1 MSSYKFVNF
10 AWDDAKAASLDPV
23 GRLIYRSN
31 LLGSDQRITNTG
43 GGNTSSKITEKDPLT
58 GQPTEV
64 LWVKGSGGDLRTSTR
79 ENFSSL
85 YQQKLLDLQQLYAAR
100 SDKGLKSPAEDD
112 MVGMYNHTT
121 FNLNPRPSSIDTPLH
136 SFLPGKHV
144 DHMHPNAII
153 AIAASQNCE
162 KLTREIFGG
171 EMAYVPW
178 MRPGFELGLAMQEIS
193 RKNPKLKA
201 IMMGQHGFISWDDDE
216 KKCYTWTL
224 DCIEKAAAYIEAK
237 YQAKGGDATA
247 FGGAKYATLDAAKRN
262 EVFAAILPWLRGAVA
277 GVGDPGR
284 KTPPTRFIGT
294 VQDDEKI
301 LRFVNSKDAARLAEL
316 GTSCPDH
323 FLRTKIKPL
332 YVDWNPQAEDTAALK
347 KKLAAGLEAYRK
359 DYAAYYAKCKHA
371 NSPAMRDPNPTVVL
385 IPGVGLVAWGKDKSE
400 SRVTA
405 EFYNC
410 AVEVMRGAE
419 AIDKYIA
426 LPQQEAFDIE
436 YWLLEEAKLKRMP
449 AEKELARQVIIVIG
463 AGSGIGKETAHR
475 LVKDGAHIVSVDM
488 KLETAQAT
496 ANEITAKLGQ
506 GIGVAGTGIS
516 SCGPAVGL
524 ACNITDRASVR
535 AMLDQVA
542 LAYGGFDSI
551 CVTAG
556 VFWPSDTTGHIPDD
570 KWAFTFGVN
579 VTGSYIVGDEAFK
592 TWKEQ
597 GLRGNLVLTTSAN
610 AAVAKKGSVAYD
622 TSKAAA
628 NHLVR
633 ELAIE
638 LAPLVRVNG
647 VAPATVVQG
656 SAMFPR
662 DRVIGSLAKYNIPY
676 QDDEA
681 TESLVT
687 KLAQF
692 YADRTLTKAP
702 ITPADQAE
710 AYFLLVS
717 SRLSKTTGQIVTV
730 DGGLHE
736 AFLR

>member
-1 MSSYKFVNF
+1 MKTYKFVNYL
-10 AWDDAKAASLDPV
+10 WDDAKAAALDPV
-23 GRLIYRSN
+23 GRLVYRSN
-31 LLGSDQRITNTG
+31 ILGSDQRITNTG

-64 LWVKGSGGDLRTSTR
+64 LWVKGSGGDLRTSLR

-100 SDKGLKSPAEDD
+100 PDKGLKAPAEDD
-112 MVGMYNHTT
+112 MVGMQAHAT
-121 FNLNPRPSSIDTPLH
+121 FNLNPRASSIDTPLH
-136 SFLPGKHV
+136 SFIPAKFV

-153 AIAASQNCE
+153 AVAASKNCE
-162 KLTREIFGG
+162 KLTQEIFGG

-178 MRPGFELGLAMQEIS
+178 MRPGFELGLAMQAIVQ
-193 RKNPKLKA
+193 KNPKVKS
-201 IMMGQHGFISWDDDE
+201 IMMGQHGFISWADE
-216 KKCYTWTL
+216 DKACYTYTL
-224 DCIEKAAAYIEAK
+224 DCIERASAFIEAK
-237 YQAKGGDATA
+237 YQAKGGDAAA
-247 FGGAKYATLDAAKRN
+247 FGGAKYQTLAPEQRRAT
-262 EVFAAILPWLRGAVA
+262 FAAILPWFRGQVSKA
-277 GVGDPGR
+277 
-284 KTPPTRFIGT
+284 KRFIGT

-332 YVDWNPQAEDTAALK
+332 YVDWNPQAEDTATLK
-347 KKLAAGLEAYRK
+347 KKLAAGLEAYRA

-385 IPGVGLVAWGKDKSE
+385 IPGVGLIAWGKDKSE

-419 AIDKYIA
+419 AIDTYIS

-449 AEKELARQVIIVIG
+449 AEKELARQVVVVIG

-475 LVKDGAHIVSVDM
+475 LVKEGAHIVAVD
-488 KLETAQAT
+488 LNEAAAQAT
-496 ANEITAKLGQ
+496 AKEITDKYGL
-506 GIGVAGTGIS
+506 GIGVAGTGLS
-516 SCGPAVGL
+516 ACGPALGL
-524 ACNITDRASVR
+524 AANITDRASIR
-535 AMLDQVA
+535 RMLDDVA
-542 LAYGGFDSI
+542 IAYGGFDSI

-556 VFWPSDTTGHIPDD
+556 IFVPSDTTGHIPDD
-570 KWAFTFGVN
+570 KWALTFAIN
-579 VTGSYIVGDEAFK
+579 VTGSYLVGDEAHK

-597 GLRGNLVLTTSAN
+597 GLKGQLVLTTSAN

-622 TSKAAA
+622 VSKAAG

-676 QDDEA
+676 TDDEA

-717 SRLSKTTGQIVTV
+717 QRLSKTTGQIVTV

>member
-1 MSSYKFVNF
+1 MTMTYKFVNHL
-10 AWDDAKAASLDPV
+10 WDDALASKLYPV
-23 GRLIYRSN
+23 ERLVYRSN

-43 GGNTSSKITEKDPLT
+43 GGNTSSKIVEKDPLT
-58 GQPTEV
+58 GEGVEV
-64 LWVKGSGGDLRTSTR
+64 LWVKGSGGDLRTAKR

-85 YQQKLLDLQQLYAAR
+85 YQQKLLDLQKLYAKR
-100 SDKGLKSPAEDD
+100 SDKGAKSQAEDD
-112 MVGMYNHTT
+112 MVAMYFHAT
-121 FNLNPRPSSIDTPLH
+121 FNLNPRASSIDTPLH
-136 SFLPGKHV
+136 SFIPGKHV

-153 AIAASQNCE
+153 AVAASRRCRE
-162 KLTREIFGG
+162 LTKEIFGA

-178 MRPGFELGLAMQEIS
+178 MRPGFELGLKMQEIVG
-193 RKNPKLKA
+193 KNPAVRA
-201 IMMGQHGFISWDDDE
+201 IMMGQHGFISWQDDD
-216 KKCYTWTL
+216 KLCYEETL
-224 DCIEKAAAYIEAK
+224 RFIEKASQYIEDK
-237 YQAKGGDATA
+237 YQAKGGDAKA
-247 FGGAKYATLDAAKRN
+247 FGGPKYQSLDESSRRAT
-262 EVFAAILPWLRGAVA
+262 FAQILPWLRGKVSQQ
-277 GVGDPGR
+277 R
-284 KTPPTRFIGT
+284 RFIGT
-294 VQDDEKI
+294 IQEDEKI
-301 LRFVNSKDAARLAEL
+301 LRYVNSKDAARLSEL

-332 YVDWNPQAEDTAALK
+332 YVDWNPQSEDVASLK
-347 KKLAAGLEAYRK
+347 QKLSDSLEKYRQ
-359 DYAAYYAKCKHA
+359 DYADYYERCKHA

-385 IPGVGLVAWGKDKSE
+385 IPGLGMIAWGKDKSE

-419 AIDKYIA
+419 AIDEYIA

-436 YWLLEEAKLKRMP
+436 YWLLEEAKLQRMP
-449 AEKELARQVIIVIG
+449 AEKELARQVIVVIG

-475 LVKDGAHIVSVDM
+475 LVKDGAHIVSVDLN
-488 KLETAQAT
+488 KEAA
-496 ANEITAKLGQ
+496 ESTAKEIEGKYGT
-506 GIGVAGTGIS
+506 GIGVAGSGIS
-516 SCGPAVGL
+516 GCGPAVGL
-524 ACNITDRASVR
+524 AANITDRKSLR
-535 AMLDQVA
+535 DMLDQVA

-556 VFWPSDTTGHIPDD
+556 IFVPSDTTGHIADD
-570 KWAFTFGVN
+570 KWALTFNIN
-579 VTGSYIVGDEAFK
+579 VTGSYLVGDEAAK

-597 GLRGNLVLTTSAN
+597 GLRGKLVLTSSAN
-610 AAVAKKGSVAYD
+610 AVVAKKGSVAYD

-647 VAPATVVQG
+647 VAPATVVKG

-676 QDDEA
+676 TDDEE
-681 TESLVT
+681 TESLVN

-692 YADRTLTKAP
+692 YADRTLTRSP

-710 AYFLLVS
+710 AYFLLVTD
-717 SRLSKTTGQIVTV
+717 RLSKTTGQVITV

>member
-1 MSSYKFVNF
+1 MTYKFVNHL
-10 AWDDAKAASLDPV
+10 WDDAVASKLDPV
-23 GRLIYRSN
+23 DRLVYRSN

-43 GGNTSSKITEKDPLT
+43 GGNTSSKTMEKDPLT
-58 GQPTEV
+58 GEELEV
-64 LWVKGSGGDLRTSTR
+64 LWVKGSGGDLRTAKR

-85 YQQKLLDLQQLYAAR
+85 YQQRLLDLQKLYAKR
-100 SDKGLKSPAEDD
+100 SDKGVKSQAEDD
-112 MVGMYNHTT
+112 MVAMYFHAT
-121 FNLNPRPSSIDTPLH
+121 FNLNPRASSIDTPLH
-136 SFLPGKHV
+136 SFIPGKHV

-153 AIAASQNCE
+153 AVAASRRCE
-162 KLTREIFGG
+162 ELTKEIFGD

-178 MRPGFELGLAMQEIS
+178 MRPGFELGLAMQEIVK
-193 RKNPKLKA
+193 KNPAVRA
-201 IMMGQHGFISWDDDE
+201 IMMGQHGFISWQDDD
-216 KKCYTWTL
+216 KLCYEETL
-224 DCIEKAAAYIEAK
+224 RFIEKASEYIEDK
-237 YQAKGGDATA
+237 YQAKGGDAKA
-247 FGGAKYATLDAAKRN
+247 FGGPKYQTLDEGNRRAI
-262 EVFAAILPWLRGAVA
+262 FAEILPWLRGKVSQQ
-277 GVGDPGR
+277 
-284 KTPPTRFIGT
+284 KRFIGT
-294 VQDDEKI
+294 IQDDERI
-301 LRFVNSKDAARLAEL
+301 LRYVDSNDAPRLSEL

-332 YVDWNPQAEDTAALK
+332 YIDWNPQSEDVASLRQ
-347 KKLAAGLEAYRK
+347 KLSDGLVKYRQ
-359 DYAAYYAKCKHA
+359 DYADYYERCKHA
-371 NSPAMRDPNPTVVL
+371 NSPAMRDPNPTVIL
-385 IPGVGLVAWGKDKSE
+385 IPGLGMIAWGKDKSE

-419 AIDKYIA
+419 AIDEYIA

-436 YWLLEEAKLKRMP
+436 YWLLEEAKLQRMP
-449 AEKELARQVIIVIG
+449 AEKELARQVVVVIG
-463 AGSGIGKETAHR
+463 AGSGIGKETAYR
-475 LVKDGAHIVSVDM
+475 LVKDGAHIVSVDLN
-488 KLETAQAT
+488 KEAA
-496 ANEITAKLGQ
+496 ESTAKEIEGKYGT
-506 GIGVAGTGIS
+506 GIGVAGSGIS
-516 SCGPAVGL
+516 RCGPAAGL
-524 ACNITDRASVR
+524 AANITDRKSIR
-535 AMLDQVA
+535 DMLDQVA

-556 VFWPSDTTGHIPDD
+556 IFVPSDTTGHIPDD
-570 KWAFTFGVN
+570 KWAVTFNIN
-579 VTGSYIVGDEAFK
+579 VTGSYLVGDEAAK

-597 GLRGNLVLTTSAN
+597 GLRGKLVLTSSAN
-610 AAVAKKGSVAYD
+610 AVVAKKGSVAYD

-647 VAPATVVQG
+647 VAPATVVKG

-676 QDDEA
+676 TDDEE
-681 TESLVT
+681 TESLVN

-692 YADRTLTKAP
+692 YADRTLTRSP

-710 AYFLLVS
+710 AYFLLVTD
-717 SRLSKTTGQIVTV
+717 RLSKTTGQVITV

>member
-1 MSSYKFVNF
+1 MPTYQYVNY

-23 GRLIYRSN
+23 GRLVYRSN

-43 GGNTSSKITEKDPLT
+43 GGNTSSKLIEKDPIT
-58 GQPTEV
+58 GQPVEV
-64 LWVKGSGGDLRTSTR
+64 LWVKGSGGDLRTAGR
-79 ENFSSL
+79 EFFSSL
-85 YQQKLLDLQQLYAAR
+85 YQEKLLALQGVYNAR
-100 SDKGLKSPAEDD
+100 PDKGLKSQAEDD
-112 MVGMYNHTT
+112 MVGMQAHAT
-121 FNLNPRPSSIDTPLH
+121 FNLNPRASSIDTPLH

-153 AIAASQNCE
+153 AIAASSRCE
-162 KLTREIFGG
+162 ELTKEIFGG

-193 RKNPKLKA
+193 KKNPNVRA
-201 IMMGQHGFISWDDDE
+201 IMMGQHGFISWADDDKE
-216 KKCYTWTL
+216 CYTQTL
-224 DCIEKAAAYIEAK
+224 NFIEKASAYIEKK
-237 YQAKGGDATA
+237 YAEKGGDAKA
-247 FGGAKYATLDAAKRN
+247 FGGQKYQTLPEEQRRATL
-262 EVFAAILPWLRGAVA
+262 AAILPWLRGQVSQQ
-277 GVGDPGR
+277 
-284 KTPPTRFIGT
+284 KRFIGT
-294 VQDDEKI
+294 IQDDEKI
-301 LRFVNSKDAARLAEL
+301 LRFVNSVDAPRLAAL

-332 YVDWNPQAEDTAALK
+332 YVDWNPQTEDLAALK
-347 KKLAAGLEAYRK
+347 LKLAAALDQYRV
-359 DYAAYYAKCKHA
+359 DYTAYYNVCRRP

-385 IPGVGLVAWGKDKSE
+385 IPGLGMIAWGKDKSE

-449 AEKELARQVIIVIG
+449 AEKELARQVILVIG

-475 LVKDGAHIVSVDM
+475 LAKEGAHIVCVDLN
-488 KLETAQAT
+488 KEAAEAT
-496 ANEITAKLGQ
+496 AKELTDKLGL

-516 SCGPAVGL
+516 NCGPAIGL
-524 ACNITDRASVR
+524 ACNITDRASIR

-556 VFWPSDTTGHIPDD
+556 IFVPSDTTGHIPDD
-570 KWAFTFGVN
+570 KWALTFNIN
-579 VTGSYIVGDEAFK
+579 VAGSYFVADEAYK
-592 TWKEQ
+592 TWKLQ

-610 AAVAKKGSVAYD
+610 AVVAKKGSVAYD

-676 QDDEA
+676 TDDEA
-681 TESLVT
+681 TESLVK

-692 YADRTLTKAP
+692 YADRTLTKSP

-710 AYFLLVS
+710 AYFLLVTQ
-717 SRLSKTTGQIVTV
+717 RLSKTTGQIVTV